1 MSVRCPDCNR
11 FGKTN
16 LGGRC
21 KTCYDKK
28 QERRKR
34 RGYIMRDLH
43 KADNGINGSAFI
55 PGEFG
60 IMKGKFG
67 IETKNE

>member
-11 FGKTN
+11 FGKSD

-21 KTCYDKK
+21 KACYAEK
-28 QERRKR
+28 QTKRKR

-43 KADNGINGSAFI
+43 KAENGINGSAFI
-55 PGEFG
+55 PKGFG
-60 IMKGKFG
+60 IMKDKFG
-67 IETKNE
+67 VEDK